1 MTNIVLVTHIEDSF
15 KSKYTFK
22 VPNDIKLH
30 KGDMVWV
37 KTRHGNKIACCKTD
51 SHVVADEI
59 AEALAGFRK
68 VTGEVIGR
76 VLIDKFDKG
85 DANKGMVKVTNNI
98 KCGIEDCKFRF

>member
-1 MTNIVLVTHIEDSF
+1 MMNVVIVTHVEDAC
-15 KSKYTFK
+15 KRKYTFK
-22 VPNDIKLH
+22 LPKTVILQ

-37 KTRHGNKIACCKTD
+37 ETRYGKKIACCVTD
-51 SHVVADEI
+51 NHIVAEEI